1 MCVVALFPVY
11 WMVVGSFQPEDDT
24 LSYRPSLFFK
34 GFTFSA
40 IHFAFKDQPLASWIV
55 HSFEVSAVTVVI
67 TVVLAIPGA
76 YLLSRLR
83 LRGSGAFG
91 FLLLFTQLMPG
102 AMIVVPELEWF
113 RSLHGTNNLLALG
126 VVYAAFSTPLGCWIL
141 KSSFDNVPN
150 DIVDAGFVDGCSQM
164 GTLRRVLIPLALGV
178 VAVMVVA
185 FFGAGTTTCSL
196 PPSLRSEPSTPLAGD
211 FHVHRQR
218 SRPAVPAAGGRADLF
233 HHPRGA
239 LSVCAAPHCPGPNCG
254 SAQVG
259 GRRPPEVSGQ
269 KSRARVTLRRR
280 APQRQRSLWLV
291 CPGPRGPLRRGAP
304 ISLRRPAHRVIGSRA
319 SRQSAISAA
328 LR

>member
-1 MCVVALFPVY
+1 MSSAVLSVPNYSAKIRRARRRKKIRRVARYGGIIGVCVVALFPVY

-24 LSYRPSLFFK
+24 LSYPPSLFFK

-40 IHFAFKDQPLASWIV
+40 ITSLFKDQPLASWIV

-83 LRGSGAFG
+83 FRGSGAFG

-113 RSLHGTNNLLALG
+113 RTLHGTNNLLALG

-164 GTLRRVLIPLALGV
+164 GTLRRVLIPLSRSGV

-185 FFGAGTTTCSL
+185 FFASWNDYLFASAFITERAKYTAGL
-196 PPSLRSEPSTPLAGD
+196 GISTFIGNVVVQLY
-211 FHVHRQR
+211 QLL
-218 SRPAVPAAGGRADLF
+218 AAGLIFSIIPVALYLIAQRHIVRGLTA
-233 HHPRGA
+233 GA
-239 LSVCAAPHCPGPNCG
+239 L
-254 SAQVG
+254 
-259 GRRPPEVSGQ
+259 
-269 KSRARVTLRRR
+269 K
-280 APQRQRSLWLV
+280 
-291 CPGPRGPLRRGAP
+291 
-304 ISLRRPAHRVIGSRA
+304 
-319 SRQSAISAA
+319 
-328 LR
+328 

>member
-1 MCVVALFPVY
+1 MSSAVLSIPKYSAKIRRARRRKKIRRVARYGGIIGVCVVALFPVY

-24 LSYRPSLFFK
+24 LSYPPSLFFK

-40 IHFAFKDQPLASWIV
+40 ITSLFKDQPLASWIV

-83 LRGSGAFG
+83 FRGSGAFG

-113 RSLHGTNNLLALG
+113 RTLHGTNNLLALG

-164 GTLRRVLIPLALGV
+164 GTLRRVLIPLSRSGV

-185 FFGAGTTTCSL
+185 FFASWNDYLFASAFITERAKYTAGL
-196 PPSLRSEPSTPLAGD
+196 GISTFIGNVVVQLY
-211 FHVHRQR
+211 QLL
-218 SRPAVPAAGGRADLF
+218 AAGLIFSIIPVALYLF
-233 HHPRGA
+233 AQRHIVRGLTAGA
-239 LSVCAAPHCPGPNCG
+239 L
-254 SAQVG
+254 
-259 GRRPPEVSGQ
+259 
-269 KSRARVTLRRR
+269 K
-280 APQRQRSLWLV
+280 
-291 CPGPRGPLRRGAP
+291 
-304 ISLRRPAHRVIGSRA
+304 
-319 SRQSAISAA
+319 
-328 LR
+328 

>member
-1 MCVVALFPVY
+1 MSSAVLSIPKYSAKIKWARRRKKIRRVARYVGIIGVCVVALFPVY

-24 LSYRPSLFFK
+24 LSYPPSLFFK

-40 IHFAFKDQPLASWIV
+40 ITSLFKDQPLASWIV

-83 LRGSGAFG
+83 FRGSGAFG

-113 RSLHGTNNLLALG
+113 RTLHGTNNLLALG

-164 GTLRRVLIPLALGV
+164 GTLRRVLIPLSRSGV

-185 FFGAGTTTCSL
+185 FASWNDYLFASAFITERAKYTAGL
-196 PPSLRSEPSTPLAGD
+196 GISTFIGNVVVQLY
-211 FHVHRQR
+211 QLL
-218 SRPAVPAAGGRADLF
+218 AAGLIFSIIPVALYLF
-233 HHPRGA
+233 AQRHIVRGLTAGA
-239 LSVCAAPHCPGPNCG
+239 L
-254 SAQVG
+254 
-259 GRRPPEVSGQ
+259 
-269 KSRARVTLRRR
+269 K
-280 APQRQRSLWLV
+280 
-291 CPGPRGPLRRGAP
+291 
-304 ISLRRPAHRVIGSRA
+304 
-319 SRQSAISAA
+319 
-328 LR
+328 

>member
-1 MCVVALFPVY
+1 MTSAVLSVPNYSAKIARARRRKKIRRVVRYVGIIGVCVVALFPVY
-11 WMVVGSFQPEDDT
+11 WMVVGTFQPEDDT
-24 LSYRPSLFFK
+24 LSYPPSLFFK

-40 IHFAFKDQPLASWIV
+40 ITSLFKDQPLASWIV

-83 LRGSGAFG
+83 FRGSGAFG

-113 RSLHGTNNLLALG
+113 RTLHGTNNLLALG

-164 GTLRRVLIPLALGV
+164 GTLRRVLIPLSRSGL

-185 FFGAGTTTCSL
+185 FFASWNDYLFASAFITERAKYTAGL
-196 PPSLRSEPSTPLAGD
+196 GISTFIGNVVVQLD
-211 FHVHRQR
+211 QLL
-218 SRPAVPAAGGRADLF
+218 AAGLIFSVIPVALYLIAQRHIVRGLTA
-233 HHPRGA
+233 GA
-239 LSVCAAPHCPGPNCG
+239 L
-254 SAQVG
+254 
-259 GRRPPEVSGQ
+259 
-269 KSRARVTLRRR
+269 K
-280 APQRQRSLWLV
+280 
-291 CPGPRGPLRRGAP
+291 
-304 ISLRRPAHRVIGSRA
+304 
-319 SRQSAISAA
+319 
-328 LR
+328 

>member
-1 MCVVALFPVY
+1 MSSAVLSVPKYSAKIKRARRRKKIRRVARYVGIIGVCVVALFPVY

-24 LSYRPSLFFK
+24 LSYPPSLFFK

-40 IHFAFKDQPLASWIV
+40 ITSLFKDQPLASWIV

-83 LRGSGAFG
+83 FRGSGAFG

-113 RSLHGTNNLLALG
+113 RTLHGTNNLLALG

-164 GTLRRVLIPLALGV
+164 GTLRRVLIPLSRSGV

-185 FFGAGTTTCSL
+185 FFASWNDYLFASAFITERAKYTAGL
-196 PPSLRSEPSTPLAGD
+196 GISTFIGNVVVQLY
-211 FHVHRQR
+211 QLL
-218 SRPAVPAAGGRADLF
+218 AAGLIFSIIPVALYLIAQRHIVRGLTA
-233 HHPRGA
+233 GA
-239 LSVCAAPHCPGPNCG
+239 L
-254 SAQVG
+254 
-259 GRRPPEVSGQ
+259 
-269 KSRARVTLRRR
+269 K
-280 APQRQRSLWLV
+280 
-291 CPGPRGPLRRGAP
+291 
-304 ISLRRPAHRVIGSRA
+304 
-319 SRQSAISAA
+319 
-328 LR
+328 

>member
-1 MCVVALFPVY
+1 MARYVGIIGVCVVALFPVY

-24 LSYRPSLFFK
+24 LSYPPSLFFK

-40 IHFAFKDQPLASWIV
+40 ITSLFKDQPLASWIV

-83 LRGSGAFG
+83 FRGSGAFG

-113 RSLHGTNNLLALG
+113 RTLHGTNNLLALG

-164 GTLRRVLIPLALGV
+164 GTLRRVLIPLSRSGV
-178 VAVMVVA
+178 VAVMVER
-185 FFGAGTTTCSL
+185 L
-196 PPSLRSEPSTPLAGD
+196 PVRFRLHYRASQVHCWAGD

-259 GRRPPEVSGQ
+259 RPAAPRKSRVR

-291 CPGPRGPLRRGAP
+291 CPVPRGPLRRGP
-304 ISLRRPAHRVIGSRA
+304 PFPSGGRRTG
-319 SRQSAISAA
+319 
-328 LR
+328 

>member
-1 MCVVALFPVY
+1 MSSAVLSIPKYSAKIKWARRRKKIRRVARYVGIIGVCVVALFPVY

-24 LSYRPSLFFK
+24 LSYPPSLFFK

-40 IHFAFKDQPLASWIV
+40 ITSLFKDQPLASWIV

-83 LRGSGAFG
+83 FRGSGAFG

-113 RSLHGTNNLLALG
+113 RTLHGTNNLLALG

-164 GTLRRVLIPLALGV
+164 GTLRRVLIPLSRSGV
-178 VAVMVVA
+178 V
-185 FFGAGTTTCSL
+185 S
-196 PPSLRSEPSTPLAGD
+196 
-211 FHVHRQR
+211 
-218 SRPAVPAAGGRADLF
+218 
-233 HHPRGA
+233 
-239 LSVCAAPHCPGPNCG
+239 
-254 SAQVG
+254 
-259 GRRPPEVSGQ
+259 
-269 KSRARVTLRRR
+269 
-280 APQRQRSLWLV
+280 
-291 CPGPRGPLRRGAP
+291 
-304 ISLRRPAHRVIGSRA
+304 I
-319 SRQSAISAA
+319 
-328 LR
+328 

>member
-1 MCVVALFPVY
+1 MTSAVLSVPNYSAKIARARRRKKIRRVVRYVGIIGVCVVALFPVY

-24 LSYRPSLFFK
+24 LSYPPSLFFK

-40 IHFAFKDQPLASWIV
+40 ITSLFKDQPLASWIV

-83 LRGSGAFG
+83 FRGSGAFG

-113 RSLHGTNNLLALG
+113 RTLHGTNNLLALG

-164 GTLRRVLIPLALGV
+164 GTLRRVLIPLSRSGV

-185 FFGAGTTTCSL
+185 FFASWNDYLFASAFITERAKYTAGL
-196 PPSLRSEPSTPLAGD
+196 GISTFIGNVVVQLY
-211 FHVHRQR
+211 QLL
-218 SRPAVPAAGGRADLF
+218 AAGLIFSIIPVALYLIAQRHIVRGLTA
-233 HHPRGA
+233 GA
-239 LSVCAAPHCPGPNCG
+239 L
-254 SAQVG
+254 
-259 GRRPPEVSGQ
+259 
-269 KSRARVTLRRR
+269 K
-280 APQRQRSLWLV
+280 
-291 CPGPRGPLRRGAP
+291 
-304 ISLRRPAHRVIGSRA
+304 
-319 SRQSAISAA
+319 
-328 LR
+328 

>member
-1 MCVVALFPVY
+1 MSSAVLSIPKYSAKIKWARRRKKIRRVARYVGIIGVCVVALFPVY

-24 LSYRPSLFFK
+24 LSYPPSLFFK

-40 IHFAFKDQPLASWIV
+40 ITSLFKDQPLASWIV

-83 LRGSGAFG
+83 FRGSGAFG

-113 RSLHGTNNLLALG
+113 RTLHGTNNLLALG

-164 GTLRRVLIPLALGV
+164 GTLRRVLIPLSRSGV
-178 VAVMVVA
+178 VAGMVVA
-185 FFGAGTTTCSL
+185 FFASWNDYLFASAFITERAKYTAGL
-196 PPSLRSEPSTPLAGD
+196 GISTFIGNVVVQLY
-211 FHVHRQR
+211 QLL
-218 SRPAVPAAGGRADLF
+218 AAGLIFSIIPVALYLF
-233 HHPRGA
+233 AQRHIVRGLTAGA
-239 LSVCAAPHCPGPNCG
+239 L
-254 SAQVG
+254 
-259 GRRPPEVSGQ
+259 
-269 KSRARVTLRRR
+269 K
-280 APQRQRSLWLV
+280 
-291 CPGPRGPLRRGAP
+291 
-304 ISLRRPAHRVIGSRA
+304 
-319 SRQSAISAA
+319 
-328 LR
+328 

>member
-1 MCVVALFPVY
+1 MSSAVLSIPKYSAKIKWARRRKKIRRVARYVGIIGVCVVALFPVY

-24 LSYRPSLFFK
+24 LSYPPSLFFK
-34 GFTFSA
+34 GFKFIA
-40 IHFAFKDQPLASWIV
+40 ITALFTDQPLASWIV

-83 LRGSGAFG
+83 FRGSGAFG

-113 RSLHGTNNLLALG
+113 RTLHGTNNLLALG

-164 GTLRRVLIPLALGV
+164 GTLRRVLIPLSRSGV

-185 FFGAGTTTCSL
+185 FFASWNDYLFASAFITERAKYTAGL
-196 PPSLRSEPSTPLAGD
+196 GISTFIGNVVVQLY
-211 FHVHRQR
+211 QLL
-218 SRPAVPAAGGRADLF
+218 AAGLIFSIIPVALYLF
-233 HHPRGA
+233 AQRHIVRGLTAGA
-239 LSVCAAPHCPGPNCG
+239 L
-254 SAQVG
+254 
-259 GRRPPEVSGQ
+259 
-269 KSRARVTLRRR
+269 K
-280 APQRQRSLWLV
+280 
-291 CPGPRGPLRRGAP
+291 
-304 ISLRRPAHRVIGSRA
+304 
-319 SRQSAISAA
+319 
-328 LR
+328 

>member
-1 MCVVALFPVY
+1 MTSAVLPVPNFSRKIARARRRKKIRRVARYVGIIAVCVVALFPVY

-24 LSYRPSLFFK
+24 LSYPPSLFFK

-40 IHFAFKDQPLASWIV
+40 ITSLFKDQPLASWIV

-83 LRGSGAFG
+83 FRGSGAFG

-164 GTLRRVLIPLALGV
+164 GTLRRVLIPLSRSGV

-185 FFGAGTTTCSL
+185 FFASWNDYLFASAFITERAKYTAGL
-196 PPSLRSEPSTPLAGD
+196 GISTFIGNVVVQLY
-211 FHVHRQR
+211 QLL
-218 SRPAVPAAGGRADLF
+218 AAGLIFSIIPVALYLF
-233 HHPRGA
+233 AQRHIVRGLTAGA
-239 LSVCAAPHCPGPNCG
+239 L
-254 SAQVG
+254 
-259 GRRPPEVSGQ
+259 
-269 KSRARVTLRRR
+269 K
-280 APQRQRSLWLV
+280 
-291 CPGPRGPLRRGAP
+291 
-304 ISLRRPAHRVIGSRA
+304 
-319 SRQSAISAA
+319 
-328 LR
+328 

>member
-1 MCVVALFPVY
+1 MSSAVLSIPKYSAKIKWARRRKKIRRVARYVGIIGVCVVALFPVY

-24 LSYRPSLFFK
+24 LSYPPSLFFK

-40 IHFAFKDQPLASWIV
+40 ITSLFQDQPLASWIV

-83 LRGSGAFG
+83 FRGSGAFG

-113 RSLHGTNNLLALG
+113 RTLHGTNNLLALG

-164 GTLRRVLIPLALGV
+164 GTLRRVLIPLSRSGV

-185 FFGAGTTTCSL
+185 FFASWNDYLFASAFITERAKYTAGL
-196 PPSLRSEPSTPLAGD
+196 GISTFIGNVVVQLY
-211 FHVHRQR
+211 QLL
-218 SRPAVPAAGGRADLF
+218 AAGLIFSIIPVALYLF
-233 HHPRGA
+233 AQRHIVRGLTAGA
-239 LSVCAAPHCPGPNCG
+239 L
-254 SAQVG
+254 
-259 GRRPPEVSGQ
+259 
-269 KSRARVTLRRR
+269 K
-280 APQRQRSLWLV
+280 
-291 CPGPRGPLRRGAP
+291 
-304 ISLRRPAHRVIGSRA
+304 
-319 SRQSAISAA
+319 
-328 LR
+328 

>member
-1 MCVVALFPVY
+1 MTSAVLPVPNYSRKIARARRRKKIRRVARYVGIIGVVVVALFPVY

-24 LSYRPSLFFK
+24 LSYPPSLFFK

-40 IHFAFKDQPLASWIV
+40 ITSLFKDQPLASWIV

-83 LRGSGAFG
+83 FRGSGAFG

-164 GTLRRVLIPLALGV
+164 GTLRRVLIPLSRSGV

-185 FFGAGTTTCSL
+185 FFASWNDYLFASAFITERAKYTAGL
-196 PPSLRSEPSTPLAGD
+196 GISTFIGNVVVQLY
-211 FHVHRQR
+211 QLL
-218 SRPAVPAAGGRADLF
+218 AAGLIFSIIPVALYLF
-233 HHPRGA
+233 AQRHIVRGLTAGA
-239 LSVCAAPHCPGPNCG
+239 L
-254 SAQVG
+254 
-259 GRRPPEVSGQ
+259 
-269 KSRARVTLRRR
+269 K
-280 APQRQRSLWLV
+280 
-291 CPGPRGPLRRGAP
+291 
-304 ISLRRPAHRVIGSRA
+304 
-319 SRQSAISAA
+319 
-328 LR
+328 

>member
-1 MCVVALFPVY
+1 MTSAVLPVPNYSRKIARARRRKKIRRVARYVGIIGVVVVALFPVY

-24 LSYRPSLFFK
+24 LSYPPSLFFK

-40 IHFAFKDQPLASWIV
+40 ITSLFKDQPLASWIV

-83 LRGSGAFG
+83 FRGSGAFG
-91 FLLLFTQLMPG
+91 FLLLFTQLMTG

-164 GTLRRVLIPLALGV
+164 GTLRRVLIPLSRSGV

-185 FFGAGTTTCSL
+185 FFASWNDYLFASAFITERAKYTAGL
-196 PPSLRSEPSTPLAGD
+196 GISTFIGNVVVQLY
-211 FHVHRQR
+211 QLL
-218 SRPAVPAAGGRADLF
+218 AAGLIFSIIPVALYLF
-233 HHPRGA
+233 AQRHIVRGLTAGA
-239 LSVCAAPHCPGPNCG
+239 L
-254 SAQVG
+254 
-259 GRRPPEVSGQ
+259 
-269 KSRARVTLRRR
+269 K
-280 APQRQRSLWLV
+280 
-291 CPGPRGPLRRGAP
+291 
-304 ISLRRPAHRVIGSRA
+304 
-319 SRQSAISAA
+319 
-328 LR
+328 

>member
-1 MCVVALFPVY
+1 MSSAVLSIPKYSAKIKWARRRKKIRRVARYVGIIGVCVVALFPVY

-24 LSYRPSLFFK
+24 LSYPPSLFFK

-40 IHFAFKDQPLASWIV
+40 ITSLFKDQPLASWIV

-83 LRGSGAFG
+83 FRGSGAFG

-113 RSLHGTNNLLALG
+113 RTLHGTNNLLALG

-150 DIVDAGFVDGCSQM
+150 DIVDAGVVDGCSQM
-164 GTLRRVLIPLALGV
+164 GTLRRVLIPLSRSGV

-185 FFGAGTTTCSL
+185 FFASWNDYLFASAFITERAKYTAGL
-196 PPSLRSEPSTPLAGD
+196 GISTFIGNVVVQLY
-211 FHVHRQR
+211 QLL
-218 SRPAVPAAGGRADLF
+218 AAGLIFSIIPVALYLF
-233 HHPRGA
+233 AQRHIVRGLTAGA
-239 LSVCAAPHCPGPNCG
+239 L
-254 SAQVG
+254 
-259 GRRPPEVSGQ
+259 
-269 KSRARVTLRRR
+269 K
-280 APQRQRSLWLV
+280 
-291 CPGPRGPLRRGAP
+291 
-304 ISLRRPAHRVIGSRA
+304 
-319 SRQSAISAA
+319 
-328 LR
+328 

>member
-1 MCVVALFPVY
+1 MSSAVLSVPKYSAKIKWARRRKKIRRVARYVGIIGVCVVALFPVY

-24 LSYRPSLFFK
+24 LSYPPSLFFK

-40 IHFAFKDQPLASWIV
+40 ITSLFKDQPLASWIV

-83 LRGSGAFG
+83 FRGSGAFG

-113 RSLHGTNNLLALG
+113 RTLHGTNNLLALG

-164 GTLRRVLIPLALGV
+164 GTLRRVLIPLSRSGV

-185 FFGAGTTTCSL
+185 FFASWNDYLFASAFITERAKYTAGL
-196 PPSLRSEPSTPLAGD
+196 GISTFIGNVVVQLY
-211 FHVHRQR
+211 QLL
-218 SRPAVPAAGGRADLF
+218 AAGLIFSIIPVALYLF
-233 HHPRGA
+233 AQRHIVRGLTAGA
-239 LSVCAAPHCPGPNCG
+239 L
-254 SAQVG
+254 
-259 GRRPPEVSGQ
+259 
-269 KSRARVTLRRR
+269 K
-280 APQRQRSLWLV
+280 
-291 CPGPRGPLRRGAP
+291 
-304 ISLRRPAHRVIGSRA
+304 
-319 SRQSAISAA
+319 
-328 LR
+328 

>member
-1 MCVVALFPVY
+1 MSSAVLSVPNYSAKIRRARRRKKIRRVARYVGIIGVCVVALFPVY

-24 LSYRPSLFFK
+24 LSYPPSLFFK

-40 IHFAFKDQPLASWIV
+40 ITSLFKDQPLASWIV

-83 LRGSGAFG
+83 FRGSGAFG

-113 RSLHGTNNLLALG
+113 RTLHGTNNLLALG

-164 GTLRRVLIPLALGV
+164 GTLRRVLIPLSRSGV

-185 FFGAGTTTCSL
+185 FFASWNDYLFASAFITERAKYTAGL
-196 PPSLRSEPSTPLAGD
+196 GISTFIGNVVVQLY
-211 FHVHRQR
+211 QLL
-218 SRPAVPAAGGRADLF
+218 AAGLIFSIIPVALYLIAQRHIVRGLTA
-233 HHPRGA
+233 GA
-239 LSVCAAPHCPGPNCG
+239 L
-254 SAQVG
+254 
-259 GRRPPEVSGQ
+259 
-269 KSRARVTLRRR
+269 K
-280 APQRQRSLWLV
+280 
-291 CPGPRGPLRRGAP
+291 
-304 ISLRRPAHRVIGSRA
+304 
-319 SRQSAISAA
+319 
-328 LR
+328 

>member
-1 MCVVALFPVY
+1 MSSAVLSIPKYSAKIKWARRRKKIRRVARYVGIIGVCVVALFPVY

-24 LSYRPSLFFK
+24 LSYPPSLFFK

-40 IHFAFKDQPLASWIV
+40 ITSLFKDQPLASWIV

-83 LRGSGAFG
+83 FRGSGAFG

-113 RSLHGTNNLLALG
+113 RTLHGTNNLLALG

-164 GTLRRVLIPLALGV
+164 GTLRRVLIPLSRSGV

-185 FFGAGTTTCSL
+185 FFASWNDYLFASAFITERAKYTAGL
-196 PPSLRSEPSTPLAGD
+196 GISTFIGNVVVQLY
-211 FHVHRQR
+211 QLL
-218 SRPAVPAAGGRADLF
+218 AAGLIFSIIPVALYLF
-233 HHPRGA
+233 AQRHIVRGLTAGA
-239 LSVCAAPHCPGPNCG
+239 L
-254 SAQVG
+254 
-259 GRRPPEVSGQ
+259 
-269 KSRARVTLRRR
+269 K
-280 APQRQRSLWLV
+280 
-291 CPGPRGPLRRGAP
+291 
-304 ISLRRPAHRVIGSRA
+304 
-319 SRQSAISAA
+319 
-328 LR
+328 

>member
-1 MCVVALFPVY
+1 MTSAVLSVPNYSAKIARARRRKKIRRVVRYVGIIGVCVVALFPVY

-24 LSYRPSLFFK
+24 LSYPPSLFFK

-40 IHFAFKDQPLASWIV
+40 ITSLFKDQPLASWIV

-83 LRGSGAFG
+83 FRGSGAFG

-164 GTLRRVLIPLALGV
+164 GTLRRVLIPLSRSGL

-185 FFGAGTTTCSL
+185 FFASWNDYLFASAFITERAKYTAGL
-196 PPSLRSEPSTPLAGD
+196 GISTFIGNVVVQLD
-211 FHVHRQR
+211 QLL
-218 SRPAVPAAGGRADLF
+218 AAGLIFSVIPVALYLIAQRHIVRGLTA
-233 HHPRGA
+233 GA
-239 LSVCAAPHCPGPNCG
+239 L
-254 SAQVG
+254 
-259 GRRPPEVSGQ
+259 
-269 KSRARVTLRRR
+269 K
-280 APQRQRSLWLV
+280 
-291 CPGPRGPLRRGAP
+291 
-304 ISLRRPAHRVIGSRA
+304 
-319 SRQSAISAA
+319 
-328 LR
+328 